1 MADDGSLTRGEF
13 LLLAV
18 LRDAPLHGYAIAQQ
32 MAERTGGKVNMR
44 PGNLYRVLDRL
55 MERGLLEHAG
65 RRPPRVLDD
74 ERRTYYRLTVA
85 GRRALAEEAEL
96 LAGIVAGLLTPAK
109 G

>member
-18 LRDAPLHGYAIAQQ
+18 LRDAPLHGYGMAQA
-32 MAERTGGKVNMR
+32 MADRTGGKVRVR
-44 PGNLYRVLDRL
+44 PGNLYRILDRL

-65 RRPPRVLDD
+65 RRPPRVIDD
-74 ERRTYYRLTVA
+74 ERRTYYRLTAA

-96 LAGIVAGLLTPAK
+96 LAGFVADLLIPAK